1 MITRGPFGLAR
12 RIERKVN
19 EETEVYSIVY
29 SISEML
35 QLDRVRPEKDYSGKT
50 IGELE
55 NR

>member
-1 MITRGPFGLAR
+1 MITRGLFGLAR

-19 EETEVYSIVY
+19 EETELY

-50 IGELE
+50 MVELD
-55 NR
+55 NT